1 MLTGRLLLL
10 LSAMPLVLL
19 GIFGSDMSPRCQ
31 DVRCLCVWDIMLRRA
46 LKELLK
52 LSKESR
58 GSKGKRASKQAN
70 RQAGKQVGKQ
80 AAKQAGKQ
88 ASWQASKHSE
98 GIQSEPCPV
107 GTCSFLIDL

>member
-46 LKELLK
+46 LKEFLK

-58 GSKGKRASKQAN
+58 VVQGQERASKQAN
-70 RQAGKQVGKQ
+70 RQAGR
-80 AAKQAGKQ
+80 QAGRQ
-88 ASWQASKHSE
+88 ALRRHSV
-98 GIQSEPCPV
+98 GAMPCRDL
-107 GTCSFLIDL
+107 FILIDL